1 MPEAHNLL
9 KELIA
14 EIETVSIAR
23 QLLVI
28 AVCVLLAWLVQR
40 ALQPRLDRA
49 RENVAVEEEAF
60 RVGAGG
66 ISRVL
71 FPISLW
77 LLLLIARYLFQG
89 RFAVNLLNIAI
100 PLSSSLVIIRI
111 AVYLLRRVF
120 SPSGWLRSSERAIAW
135 TMWAGAA
142 LYITGALPYVREWLD
157 SVVLPFGKHPISL
170 LNIIEGTVSVLL
182 TILVAMWIGR
192 LLEGRVMALAQM
204 DINLRVVISKA
215 LKAVFLVIAV
225 LIALPLVGID
235 VTVLSV
241 FGGAI
246 GVGLGFGLQKI
257 AANYLSGFAIL
268 LDRSIR
274 LGDLVTID
282 QRYGEVSRLTARY
295 VVVKGMDGTESIIP
309 NETVITSTVL
319 NHSYSDRVVRVDVA
333 VQVAYGTDLRKALE
347 LLLSTAKAN
356 PRVLQTP
363 GPIANVKALGESG
376 IDIDFL
382 VWIADP
388 EQGRGN
394 LKSDLLIAIAEAFHV
409 HGITIPFPQRDIRIV
424 SAEPDITAQVQDLNS
439 R

>member
-1 MPEAHNLL
+1 MPETKNLIL
-9 KELIA
+9 ELLADID
-14 EIETVSIAR
+14 TVSIAR

-28 AVCVLLAWLVQR
+28 AACALLAWLTHRV
-40 ALQPRLDRA
+40 LQPRLERA
-49 RENVAVEEEAF
+49 KDAMDADEEAL

-66 ISRVL
+66 VSRVL
-71 FPISLW
+71 FPVSLW
-77 LLLLIARYLFQG
+77 IFLLIARYVLQQNH
-89 RFAVNLLNIAI
+89 FAIHLLNVAI

-111 AVYLLRRVF
+111 AVYVLRRVF
-120 SPSGWLRSSERAIAW
+120 APGGWVKSSERAVAW

-142 LYITGALPYVREWLD
+142 LYLTGALPYVRGWLD
-157 SVVLPFGKHPISL
+157 GIALPFGKHPISL
-170 LNIIEGTVSVLL
+170 LNIIEGAVSVLI

-192 LLEGRVMALAQM
+192 LLESRVMSLAQM
-204 DINLRVVISKA
+204 DINLRVVIAKA

-235 VTVLSV
+235 ITVLSV

-268 LDRSIR
+268 LDRSVR

-282 QRYGEVSRLTARY
+282 NRYGEVSRLTARY

-319 NHSYSDRVVRVDVA
+319 NHSYSDRIVRVDVA
-333 VQVAYGTDLRKALE
+333 LQVAYSTDLRKALE
-347 LLLSTAKAN
+347 LLLATARGN
-356 PRVLQTP
+356 PRVVSTP
-363 GPIANVKALGESG
+363 APIANVKALGESG
-376 IDIDFL
+376 IDIEL
-382 VWIADP
+382 MVWIGDP

-394 LKSDLLIAIAEAFHV
+394 LRSDLLIEIAKAFHA
-409 HGITIPFPQRDIRIV
+409 HGINIPFPQREVRIV
-424 SAEPDITAQVQDLNS
+424 TPDRENLPQVGES
-439 R
+439 